1 MQIDSTYPDVNLTI
15 NEELLEAG
23 VLAVNFVQ
31 HEAGS
36 GVREVDLCQIMPG
49 EIFFE
54 VQQP

>member
-36 GVREVDLCQIMPG
+36 GIREVDLCQIMPG
-49 EIFFE
+49 EISSTSLG
-54 VQQP
+54 